1 MTVEGILRTLNKA
14 DCIVIEAETR
24 YVNELRQDVEKTE
37 RIGLELEHDLLLN
50 ELIKE
55 GKRLNR
61 KPMDLYDEEEV
72 QIAKIIRQ
80 NKICKPKND

>member
-1 MTVEGILRTLNKA
+1 MTVEAMLRTLNKA

-24 YVNELRQDVEKTE
+24 YVNELREDIEETARQCRE
-37 RIGLELEHDLLLN
+37 GEHDLLIN

-61 KPMDLYDEEEV
+61 KPLQDFDEEEV
-72 QIAKIIRQ
+72 AIYKII
-80 NKICKPKND
+80 KKK

>member
-24 YVNELRQDVEKTE
+24 YVNELREDIEQTAREGRE
-37 RIGLELEHDLLLN
+37 GEHDLLIN

-55 GKRLNR
+55 GKRLNK
-61 KPMDLYDEEEV
+61 KPSQLYDEEEAL
-72 QIAKIIRQ
+72 IYRII
-80 NKICKPKND
+80 KKK